1 MIGYKEFRA
10 QIATWTVRMDAEVLT
25 NGDKNNDGK
34 KGNDPDEKSPTND
47 GERPGRH
54 RVTAR
59 R

>member
-10 QIATWTVRMDAEVLT
+10 QIATWTVRMDAEVLM

-47 GERPGRH
+47 GE
-54 RVTAR
+54 
-59 R
+59 

>member
-34 KGNDPDEKSPTND
+34 KGNDLDEKSPTND
-47 GERPGRH
+47 RE
-54 RVTAR
+54 
-59 R
+59 